1 MSHAIQ
7 MRQTGG
13 PEVLKW
19 TAIDVG
25 EPGSGQVRLSQAAA
39 GLNYIDV
46 YHRTGYYPQPL
57 PFIPGL
63 EGAGTV
69 DAVAQDVRGLKVG
82 DRVAYAGPTGGYSE
96 ARLIEADRLVRLPE
110 GISFEQAA
118 AMMLQGMTAQMLVRQ
133 VYPVK
138 ADDLILV
145 HAAAGGTGLIL
156 CQWAAALGAT
166 VIGTVSTEA
175 KAELAHAHGCSHT
188 ILYTKQDFVAEVS
201 RISGGEKLPVVFDSV
216 GKDTFLRSLD
226 CLRPRGLMVTF
237 GQASGPIEP
246 IAPVLLSQKG
256 SLFLTRP
263 LLFHYIE
270 RRDAL
275 EASANELFEVVASG
289 RVRIKVNQRFALKDA
304 AEAHKA
310 LEARA
315 TSGSTILTI

>member
-1 MSHAIQ
+1 MPHAIQ
-7 MRQTGG
+7 IRQTGG
-13 PEVLKW
+13 PEALNW
-19 TAIDVG
+19 TAVDVG
-25 EPGSGQVRLSQAAA
+25 EPGSGQVRLRQAAA

-46 YHRTGYYPQPL
+46 YHCTGYYPQPL
-57 PFIPGL
+57 PFLPGL

-69 DAVAQDVRGLKVG
+69 EAVAHDVRGLKVG
-82 DRVAYAGPTGGYSE
+82 DRVAYAGPIGGYSE
-96 ARLIEADRLVRLPE
+96 MRLIEADRLVKLPDA
-110 GISFEQAA
+110 ISFHQLA
-118 AMMLQGMTAQMLVRQ
+118 AMMLQGMTAQVLIRQ

-138 ADDLILV
+138 AGDLFLV

-156 CQWAAALGAT
+156 CQWAAVLGAT

-175 KAELAHAHGCSHT
+175 KA
-188 ILYTKQDFVAEVS
+188 
-201 RISGGEKLPVVFDSV
+201 SGGENLPVVFDSV

-237 GQASGPIEP
+237 G
-246 IAPVLLSQKG
+246 
-256 SLFLTRP
+256 FRTRP
-263 LLFHYIE
+263 FLFHYIE

-289 RVRIKVNQRFALKDA
+289 KVRINVNQRFALKDA
-304 AEAHKA
+304 ADAHKA